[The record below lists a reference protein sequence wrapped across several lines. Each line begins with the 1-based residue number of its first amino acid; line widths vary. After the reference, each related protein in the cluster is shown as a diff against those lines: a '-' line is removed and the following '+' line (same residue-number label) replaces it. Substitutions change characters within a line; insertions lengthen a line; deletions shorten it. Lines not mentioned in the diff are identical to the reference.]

1 MTRPR
6 YEIIVQGSNDGE
18 HWLEYE
24 FKYKPGD
31 TRRRPAFVAPHQPR
45 LDWQMWFA
53 ALGAYR
59 ENPWFL
65 QLCGRL
71 LQGSPDVIHLLKT
84 DPFPNAPPKY
94 IRALLY
100 EYHFTDPKTRGS
112 TGEWWHRELKA
123 DYLPVLSLRQGSGS
137 AP

>member
-6 YEIIVQGSNDGE
+6 YEIIVQGSNDGQD
-18 HWLEYE
+18 WQNYE

-31 TRRRPAFVAPHQPR
+31 THRRPQFVAPHQPR

-53 ALGAYR
+53 ALGTYR

-71 LQGSPDVIHLLKT
+71 LQGSPEVLALLKT
-84 DPFPNAPPKY
+84 NPFPNAPPKY
-94 IRALLY
+94 IRAMRY
-100 EYHFTDPKTRGS
+100 EYHFTDVTTRRA
-112 TGEWWHRELKA
+112 TGEWWGRELKGE
-123 DYLPVLSLRQGSGS
+123 YLPVLSLRVAQTN
-137 AP
+137 P